1 MPKSSFFSPR
11 RLALLA
17 MLTAASIV
25 LSRLCVIY
33 LTPTLRVEFGNL
45 PIFLAGLFLGPA
57 SGVIVGGLA
66 DVLGATLSGV
76 VYCPPLTLA
85 AMFIG
90 LLAGL
95 QIVGAG
101 GADHFLH
108 VVALLGGLCGG
119 GAAQQAQRGAEHRE
133 KPFFQAGSS
142 CLDLTVKRPA
152 HSIAC
157 PRLKTCQSTRRAVR
171 GLRKAESCVKMGENS
186 RHSAA
191 RRRMRPAGAY
201 TVFRRPFGVR
211 GRRMTI

>member
-90 LLAGL
+90 LLACC
-95 QIVGAG
+95 AG
-101 GADHFLH
+101 GCWPSRAF
-108 VVALLGGLCGG
+108 G
-119 GAAQQAQRGAEHRE
+119 R
-133 KPFFQAGSS
+133 AG
-142 CLDLTVKRPA
+142 P
-152 HSIAC
+152 
-157 PRLKTCQSTRRAVR
+157 
-171 GLRKAESCVKMGENS
+171 
-186 RHSAA
+186 
-191 RRRMRPAGAY
+191 
-201 TVFRRPFGVR
+201 
-211 GRRMTI
+211 